1 MNNIIK
7 TGKNSDS
14 DKIIT
19 LFNKLLNS
27 ISKLKEFKFKNKFI
41 KYQNY
46 ITQCDILSSYVS
58 SNFFQSYSLKLFRI
72 LFEGDK
78 QFKKYTVRKEKIINI
93 LIDTI
98 KGKNTESDMKKMIN
112 EFLLKNDEDEDE
124 DEDDENDH
132 FLKFVKLSNTMNKIG
147 IKNEFI
153 YIYMM
158 YIEEKGISLNNL
170 IEILIPIF
178 KYQFPDTIIKF
189 NNNMVDSISFNDF
202 VDKFCQILI
211 NAQTLNFLIIEW
223 DNDKNDFIT
232 SERDLEE
239 ITKIIKD
246 THDENTSK
254 NNNLHK
260 IESIPS
266 KIKESKYDNSKNK
279 DFNDKISNKEVSNV
293 ELKEEKLYKKPN
305 IILNLKNDDDGKK
318 DYNYEKMSQDIKQ
331 LLEKDK
337 QKEKQLTDLYK
348 YIDENEKKMN
358 DYKKKIDNLYQII
371 SDKSEI
377 IDELEFNIKII
388 GLRTGFKSLIDLFIY
403 ILKLEDKG
411 NLLDKTNSIKDYM
424 NKINN
429 NKSKKIISFIDDTL
443 NLINDSN
450 EDANYIDYNSCL
462 TEQIVKSIIEYTE
475 QDEYIEIIEI
485 IKNFN
490 VENEFKELVKV
501 RNQKYK
507 LKNNFKYYENK
518 IIEKIKKY
526 EGNKYSLSLLLSN
539 Y

>member
-1 MNNIIK
+1 MNTNIK

-41 KYQNY
+41 KYQSY

-93 LIDTI
+93 LIDKI
-98 KGKNTESDMKKMIN
+98 KGKDTESDMKKVIN
-112 EFLLKNDEDEDE
+112 EFLFKIEE
-124 DEDDENDH
+124 DEDDENAH
-132 FLKFVKLSNTMNKIG
+132 FHKFIKLNNTMNKIG

-178 KYQFPDTIIKF
+178 KYRFPDTIINL
-189 NNNMVDSISFNDF
+189 NNNMIDSISFNDF

-223 DNDKNDFIT
+223 DNEKNDIIT
-232 SERDLEE
+232 SERVLEE

-246 THDENTSK
+246 THDKSTSK
-254 NNNLHK
+254 NKNLNK

-266 KIKESKYDNSKNK
+266 KIKESKYNNSKNK
-279 DFNDKISNKEVSNV
+279 DYDDKISNKKDSIP
-293 ELKEEKLYKKPN
+293 ELKEEKVNKSNMKE
-305 IILNLKNDDDGKK
+305 NLKNDDDGKK

-337 QKEKQLTDLYK
+337 QKEKQLNDLYK

-358 DYKKKIDNLYQII
+358 DYKKKIDDLYQII
-371 SDKSEI
+371 ADKSEI
-377 IDELEFNIKII
+377 INELEFNIKII

-403 ILKLEDKG
+403 IFKLEDNG
-411 NLLDKTNSIKDYM
+411 NLLDKINSIKDYM

-443 NLINDSN
+443 NLINDAN
-450 EDANYIDYNSCL
+450 EDAHYIDYNSCL
-462 TEQIVKSIIEYTE
+462 IEQIINSIIEYTE
-475 QDEYIEIIEI
+475 QKEYVEIIEI
-485 IKNFN
+485 IKNFK

-507 LKNNFKYYENK
+507 LKNKFKSYEK
-518 IIEKIKKY
+518 IIIEKIKNN
-526 EGNKYSLSLLLSN
+526 EGIENGLALLKSN

>member
-1 MNNIIK
+1 MNTNIK

-46 ITQCDILSSYVS
+46 LTQCDILSSYVS

-112 EFLLKNDEDEDE
+112 EFLLKNDEDED
-124 DEDDENDH
+124 DENDH
-132 FLKFVKLSNTMNKIG
+132 FLKFVKLNNTMNKIG

-178 KYQFPDTIIKF
+178 KYQFPDTIINL

-246 THDENTSK
+246 THDESTSK

-266 KIKESKYDNSKNK
+266 KIKESKYVNSKNK
-279 DFNDKISNKEVSNV
+279 DYDDKIGDKKDSITNKSNMKE
-293 ELKEEKLYKKPN
+293 
-305 IILNLKNDDDGKK
+305 NLKNNDDGKK
-318 DYNYEKMSQDIKQ
+318 YYDYEKMSQDIKQ

-337 QKEKQLTDLYK
+337 QKEKQLNDLYK
-348 YIDENEKKMN
+348 YIGENEKKMN
-358 DYKKKIDNLYQII
+358 DYKIKIDDLYQII
-371 SDKSEI
+371 SDKSEV
-377 IDELEFNIKII
+377 IDELEFNMKII

-403 ILKLEDKG
+403 IFKLDDNG

-429 NKSKKIISFIDDTL
+429 NKSK
-443 NLINDSN
+443 
-450 EDANYIDYNSCL
+450 
-462 TEQIVKSIIEYTE
+462 
-475 QDEYIEIIEI
+475 
-485 IKNFN
+485 
-490 VENEFKELVKV
+490 
-501 RNQKYK
+501 
-507 LKNNFKYYENK
+507 
-518 IIEKIKKY
+518 
-526 EGNKYSLSLLLSN
+526 
-539 Y
+539 

>member
-1 MNNIIK
+1 MNTNIK

-98 KGKNTESDMKKMIN
+98 KGKDTESDMKKVIN
-112 EFLLKNDEDEDE
+112 EFLFKIEE
-124 DEDDENDH
+124 DEDDENAH
-132 FLKFVKLSNTMNKIG
+132 FLKFIKLNNTMNKIG

-178 KYQFPDTIIKF
+178 KYRFPDTIINL
-189 NNNMVDSISFNDF
+189 NNNMIDSISFNDF

-223 DNDKNDFIT
+223 DNEKNDIIT

-246 THDENTSK
+246 THDKSTSK
-254 NNNLHK
+254 NKNLNK

-266 KIKESKYDNSKNK
+266 KIKESKYNNSKNK
-279 DFNDKISNKEVSNV
+279 DYDDKISNKKDSIP
-293 ELKEEKLYKKPN
+293 ELKEEKVNKSNMKE
-305 IILNLKNDDDGKK
+305 NLKNDDDGKK

-337 QKEKQLTDLYK
+337 QKEKQLNDLYK

-358 DYKKKIDNLYQII
+358 DLYKYIDENEKKMNVCKKKQM
-371 SDKSEI
+371 
-377 IDELEFNIKII
+377 
-388 GLRTGFKSLIDLFIY
+388 IY
-403 ILKLEDKG
+403 TKLLPTK
-411 NLLDKTNSIKDYM
+411 
-424 NKINN
+424 
-429 NKSKKIISFIDDTL
+429 
-443 NLINDSN
+443 
-450 EDANYIDYNSCL
+450 
-462 TEQIVKSIIEYTE
+462 VK
-475 QDEYIEIIEI
+475 
-485 IKNFN
+485 
-490 VENEFKELVKV
+490 
-501 RNQKYK
+501 
-507 LKNNFKYYENK
+507 
-518 IIEKIKKY
+518 
-526 EGNKYSLSLLLSN
+526 
-539 Y
+539 